1 MIDKGK
7 RLLMIVDFHTHTFP
21 DQIAPAAVEKLMRAS
36 HTLPFSDGTAGGLIQ
51 SRIRAGIDRCVV
63 LPVATSVRQ
72 VIHINDAAIRMN
84 ETSEQ
89 TGLYSLGAMHPDFED
104 WHGELGRLAA
114 AGIRGVK
121 LHPPY
126 QQTDIDDPRCL
137 RILTRA
143 AELGMFVIIHAGLDV
158 GLPGDQSATPEKIAR
173 ALRQTGPV
181 PFVCAHMG
189 GWRCW
194 EEAADLLAPLGV
206 MIDTA
211 FSLGTMTPSG
221 DGHPWKEEEL
231 RMLNDTAF
239 LRLVRCFGP
248 DRVLFGTD
256 SPWADQ
262 KTELDHLRSL
272 PLAPDGLSAIL
283 GGNAER
289 LMGWDLNDKSC

>member
-1 MIDKGK
+1 MP
-7 RLLMIVDFHTHTFP
+7 MIVDFHTHTFP
-21 DQIAPAAVEKLMRAS
+21 DPIAPAAVDKLMQAS
-36 HTLPFSDGTAGGLIQ
+36 HTLPFSDGTADGLIK
-51 SRIRAGIDRCVV
+51 SRIRAGISRCVI
-63 LPVATSVRQ
+63 LPVATGARQ
-72 VIHINDAAIRMN
+72 VPHINDAAIRAN
-84 ETSEQ
+84 ESAES
-89 TGLYSLGAMHPDFED
+89 TGLYSLGAMHPDFEG
-104 WHGELGRLAA
+104 WREELGRLAA

-126 QQTDIDDPRCL
+126 QQADLDDPRYL

-143 AELGMFVIIHAGLDV
+143 AELGLFVIIHAGLDV
-158 GLPGDQSATPEKIAR
+158 GLPGNRSATPEKIAR
-173 ALRQTGPV
+173 ALRQTGPI

-231 RMLNDTAF
+231 RMLDDEAF

-272 PLAPDGLSAIL
+272 PLAPDELSAIL
-283 GGNAER
+283 GGNAEK
-289 LMGWDLNDKSC
+289 LMGWDVNDKSC

>member
-1 MIDKGK
+1 MP
-7 RLLMIVDFHTHTFP
+7 MIVDFHTHTFP
-21 DQIAPAAVEKLMRAS
+21 DPIASAAVDKLMHAS

-51 SRIRAGIDRCVV
+51 SRVRTGIDRCVV
-63 LPVATSVRQ
+63 LPVATSSRQ

-84 ETSEQ
+84 EGSGQ
-89 TGLYSLGAMHPDFED
+89 TGLTSLGAMHPDFDD
-104 WHGELGRLAA
+104 WHGEIGRLAA
-114 AGIRGVK
+114 AGIRGIK

-126 QQTDIDDPRCL
+126 QQTDIDDPRFL

-143 AELGMFVIIHAGLDV
+143 AELGLFVIIHAGLDV
-158 GLPGDQSATPEKIAR
+158 GLPGNQSATPEKVAR

-221 DGHPWKEEEL
+221 DCHPWTEEEL
-231 RMLNDTAF
+231 RMLDDEAF

-262 KTELDHLRSL
+262 KAELDRLRSL
-272 PLAPDGLSAIL
+272 PLMPSERSAIL
-283 GGNAER
+283 SGNAAR
-289 LMGWDLNDKSC
+289 LMGWDEYDKSC